1 MLVKAGISFSKASIV
16 LAGNASK
23 AASVGANTVKGPSPP
38 KVPAKS
44 AAITA
49 ASRYCDLAY

>member
-1 MLVKAGISFSKASIV
+1 MLVNDGISFSKASIV
-16 LAGNASK
+16 PAGNASK
-23 AASVGANTVKGPSPP
+23 AASVGVNTVNGPSPP
-38 KVPAKS
+38 RVPAKS